1 MILIPL
7 QAVLTVGASFI
18 MLISQLLASFMLQ
31 KSFYSAWTLIP
42 VVLLDFYFSCMNTF
56 YGTVYTT
63 LMKTKYLM
71 TTTIVGSLVCVIATA
86 GLIPVLGLYGAGAA
100 SILCNA
106 VIYVMRMIN
115 SRRLVSIDVNY
126 CILVIS
132 IVLLG
137 VQMMIT
143 AMAVPYYWVY
153 GVLIFLVL
161 TGIHG
166 MRCVPLLQLV
176 VGKKNK

>member
-1 MILIPL
+1 
-7 QAVLTVGASFI
+7 
-18 MLISQLLASFMLQ
+18 
-31 KSFYSAWTLIP
+31 
-42 VVLLDFYFSCMNTF
+42 MNTF

-161 TGIHG
+161 TRYA
-166 MRCVPLLQLV
+166 MCAFAAACCRQEKQ
-176 VGKKNK
+176 VGRKPCRAQPRMPYSSNAILRTM

>member
-1 MILIPL
+1 
-7 QAVLTVGASFI
+7 
-18 MLISQLLASFMLQ
+18 
-31 KSFYSAWTLIP
+31 
-42 VVLLDFYFSCMNTF
+42 
-56 YGTVYTT
+56 
-63 LMKTKYLM
+63 
-71 TTTIVGSLVCVIATA
+71 
-86 GLIPVLGLYGAGAA
+86 
-100 SILCNA
+100 
-106 VIYVMRMIN
+106 
-115 SRRLVSIDVNY
+115 
-126 CILVIS
+126 LVIS

>member
-1 MILIPL
+1 M
-7 QAVLTVGASFI
+7 QRG
-18 MLISQLLASFMLQ
+18 
-31 KSFYSAWTLIP
+31 
-42 VVLLDFYFSCMNTF
+42 D
-56 YGTVYTT
+56 
-63 LMKTKYLM
+63 
-71 TTTIVGSLVCVIATA
+71 
-86 GLIPVLGLYGAGAA
+86 
-100 SILCNA
+100 LC
-106 VIYVMRMIN
+106 MRMIN

>member
-1 MILIPL
+1 MDVDSGCLARL
-7 QAVLTVGASFI
+7 LFQLYEYVLR
-18 MLISQLLASFMLQ
+18 
-31 KSFYSAWTLIP
+31 
-42 VVLLDFYFSCMNTF
+42 N
-56 YGTVYTT
+56 
-63 LMKTKYLM
+63 
-71 TTTIVGSLVCVIATA
+71 
-86 GLIPVLGLYGAGAA
+86 GLYHTDENEIPHDNHDSWLTGMRHRNSRVDSCSGTLWRR
-100 SILCNA
+100 SSQHIMQRGDLC
-106 VIYVMRMIN
+106 MRMIN

-161 TGIHG
+161 TGMHG
-166 MRCVPLLQLV
+166 MRCVPLLRLV
-176 VGKKNK
+176 VGKRNR

>member
-1 MILIPL
+1 MDVDSGCLARLLFQLYEYVLRNGLYHTDENEIPH
-7 QAVLTVGASFI
+7 
-18 MLISQLLASFMLQ
+18 
-31 KSFYSAWTLIP
+31 
-42 VVLLDFYFSCMNTF
+42 D
-56 YGTVYTT
+56 
-63 LMKTKYLM
+63 
-71 TTTIVGSLVCVIATA
+71 TTIVGSLVCVIATA

>member
-1 MILIPL
+1 MDVDSGCLARLLFQLYEYVLRKGLYHTDENEIPHDNHD
-7 QAVLTVGASFI
+7 S
-18 MLISQLLASFMLQ
+18 
-31 KSFYSAWTLIP
+31 
-42 VVLLDFYFSCMNTF
+42 
-56 YGTVYTT
+56 
-63 LMKTKYLM
+63 
-71 TTTIVGSLVCVIATA
+71 GSLVCVIATA

-161 TGIHG
+161 TGMHG
-166 MRCVPLLQLV
+166 MRCVPLLRLV
-176 VGKKNK
+176 VGKRNR

>member
-1 MILIPL
+1 
-7 QAVLTVGASFI
+7 
-18 MLISQLLASFMLQ
+18 
-31 KSFYSAWTLIP
+31 
-42 VVLLDFYFSCMNTF
+42 
-56 YGTVYTT
+56 
-63 LMKTKYLM
+63 M

-161 TGIHG
+161 TGMHG
-166 MRCVPLLQLV
+166 MRCVPLLRLV
-176 VGKKNK
+176 VGKRNR